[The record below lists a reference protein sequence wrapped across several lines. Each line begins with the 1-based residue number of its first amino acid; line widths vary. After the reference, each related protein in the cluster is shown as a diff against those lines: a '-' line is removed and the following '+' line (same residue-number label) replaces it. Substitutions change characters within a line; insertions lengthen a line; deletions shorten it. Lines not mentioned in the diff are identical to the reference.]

1 MQHIEFSTYPV
12 KKVIAS
18 DNAHPNCSQP
28 FPIDTVMKIWRNNPN
43 GWPPARFAYEKRRA
57 MNRYTFI
64 MLEHLLISF
73 VFPLAFSFP
82 GEVGNIFDFQGKKE
96 PAGRSEKEGEGKQRG
111 EHWKRET
118 IRRIFAPQHLTPV
131 SRMTQPSYPHSF
143 LWFSFSLHHTCFNFC
158 PEPKPRANLYLHLF
172 CRRSRL
178 KMTRENF
185 KVWKVLLNSNY
196 RSFPLTFLHK
206 FCCSFKIDLI

>member
-1 MQHIEFSTYPV
+1 
-12 KKVIAS
+12 
-18 DNAHPNCSQP
+18 
-28 FPIDTVMKIWRNNPN
+28 MKIWRNNPN

-64 MLEHLLISF
+64 ILEHLLISF
-73 VFPLAFSFP
+73 VFPLAFSLP

-111 EHWKRET
+111 EHSKRET

-158 PEPKPRANLYLHLF
+158 LEPKPRANLYFTFVLSKEQAKDDSGKFQSLKSFTQLKLSVFSFNISTQILLF
-172 CRRSRL
+172 
-178 KMTRENF
+178 F
-185 KVWKVLLNSNY
+185 
-196 RSFPLTFLHK
+196 
-206 FCCSFKIDLI
+206 